1 VGEIVDTTSRL
12 LSKAISLGI
21 KIGMWILIGFYL
33 VATNIN
39 IVVFVMQFTTNE

>member
-1 VGEIVDTTSRL
+1 
-12 LSKAISLGI
+12 
-21 KIGMWILIGFYL
+21 MWILIGFYL